1 MSACAAP
8 QTSSPAPGD
17 DAMVGAPESSSTT
30 SYAPTP
36 APAPAQRGALWYQLD
51 LTGEEL
57 RVRLRVNA
65 PPAAASFFLPGPW
78 AGQDD
83 FDERIVVESTRG
95 PAGALPMHLVREAG
109 RIDVQAGE
117 AAWLELTYRVRAP
130 RAGEP
135 HSRFHPRRTAS
146 ELFAYAPTI
155 FVLPSE
161 GLARQ
166 VRDIPVEVHTPRG
179 WNVSATWPRHTATTL
194 SARGDRQ
201 VTGYLAENVR
211 TLRDAF
217 VLAGEDLPSRQ
228 VELHPGTL
236 TVVQSPAMRF
246 DIDDLTG
253 PSARIVRGFMARYG
267 IYDDVVAA
275 ILPSDTSAE
284 GSELQGMGRRG
295 GFVVQVPRHQQMGPE
310 LLLLMAHEALHMWN
324 GHELVPAPAAE
335 AETRWFKEGL
345 THYLALKALA
355 REGLVDRRTVL
366 RELAAAAR
374 HYSQN
379 PLARGAPAN
388 DLDRTRFP
396 YDRGVLIALSLDAAL
411 SEASQGRV
419 QLEAWL
425 VQLLKPHLRD
435 TARAYDTDLLEG
447 AFRELCAEIGP
458 VPLQL
463 FETLVR
469 DESPID
475 PRALFAELNLHWLA
489 PSGGGPARLLPIDG
503 ETDDFD
509 RLFATEGDAEHP

>member
-1 MSACAAP
+1 
-8 QTSSPAPGD
+8 
-17 DAMVGAPESSSTT
+17 MVGAPEPDTTT
-30 SYAPTP
+30 SYAPAPPPTP
-36 APAPAQRGALWYQLD
+36 TQRGALWYQID
-51 LTGEEL
+51 LSGEAL
-57 RVRLRVNA
+57 RVRLRINA
-65 PPAAASFFLPGPW
+65 PPTSASFFLPGPW

-83 FDERIVVESTRG
+83 FDDRIVVESTRG

-109 RIDVQAGE
+109 RIDVQAGDV
-117 AAWLELTYRVRAP
+117 AWLELTYRVRPP

-135 HSRFHPRRTAS
+135 DSRFHPRRTAG

-179 WNVSATWPRHTATTL
+179 WNVSATWPLHAATRL

-201 VTGYLAENVR
+201 ITGYLAENVR

-228 VELHPGTL
+228 LALDPGTL
-236 TVVQSPAMRF
+236 TVVQSPTMRF
-246 DIDDLTG
+246 GIDELAS
-253 PSARIVRGFMARYG
+253 PSARIVRRFMARYG
-267 IYDDVVAA
+267 IYDNVVAA
-275 ILPSDTSAE
+275 ILPNDASAE

-324 GHELVPAPAAE
+324 GHELVPAPEAE

-355 REGLVDRRTVL
+355 QEGLVDRRTVL

-379 PLARGAPAN
+379 PLARREAAN
-388 DLDRTRFP
+388 DLDRARFP
-396 YDRGVLIALSLDAAL
+396 YDRGLLIALSLDVAL

-419 QLEAWL
+419 PLERWL
-425 VQLLKPHLRD
+425 EQLLKPHLRD
-435 TARAYDTDLLEG
+435 TARAYDTALLER
-447 AFRELCAEIGP
+447 AFREICDDLGP
-458 VPLQL
+458 LPIAR

-469 DESPID
+469 DGHPID
-475 PRALFAELNLHWLA
+475 PRALFTELNLHWLS
-489 PSGGGPARLLPIDG
+489 PSSGGPARLLPIDG
-503 ETDDFD
+503 ETAAFDLLFESDDL
-509 RLFATEGDAEHP
+509 R

>member
-1 MSACAAP
+1 
-8 QTSSPAPGD
+8 
-17 DAMVGAPESSSTT
+17 MVGAPEPGPTT
-30 SYAPTP
+30 SY

-51 LTGEEL
+51 LTGDAL
-57 RVRLRVNA
+57 RVRLRMNA

-83 FDERIVVESTRG
+83 FDERIVVESTQG
-95 PAGALPMHLVREAG
+95 PSGALPMHLVREAG
-109 RIDVQAGE
+109 RIDVNAGDV
-117 AAWLELTYRVRAP
+117 AWLELTYRVRPP
-130 RAGEP
+130 RAGEA
-135 HSRFHPRRTAS
+135 HSRFHPRRTAN

-166 VRDIPVEVHTPRG
+166 VRDIPIEIHTPRG
-179 WNVSATWPRHTATTL
+179 WNVSATWPPHAATTL
-194 SARGDRQ
+194 SARGDRLI
-201 VTGYLAENVR
+201 TGYLAENVR

-217 VLAGEDLPSRQ
+217 VLAGEDLPSRR

-246 DIDDLTG
+246 SIDELTG
-253 PSARIVRGFMARYG
+253 PSARIVRRFMARYG

-275 ILPSDTSAE
+275 ILPNDAATE

-295 GFVVQVPRHQQMGPE
+295 GFVVQVPPHQQMGPE

-324 GHELVPAPAAE
+324 GHELVPAPEAE

-355 REGLVDRRTVL
+355 REGLVDRRALL
-366 RELAAAAR
+366 RELAAAAQ

-379 PLARGAPAN
+379 PLARREAAN
-388 DLDRTRFP
+388 DLDQARFP
-396 YDRGVLIALSLDAAL
+396 YDRGLLIALSLDIAL

-419 QLEAWL
+419 QLERWL

-435 TARAYDTDLLEG
+435 TARAYDTALLER
-447 AFRELCAEIGP
+447 AFREICDTLGP
-458 VPLQL
+458 EPVQR
-463 FETLVR
+463 FERLVR
-469 DESPID
+469 EESPID
-475 PRALFAELNLHWLA
+475 PRALFTELNLHWLA
-489 PSGGGPARLLPIDG
+489 PGGGGPARLLPIEG
-503 ETDDFD
+503 EPAKFD
-509 RLFATEGDAEHP
+509 LLFDADLAR